1 MRRASRGSCATTADA
16 TAGSYR
22 PTIRAMDEEG
32 HATSVV
38 SRLVF
43 VVFLEWLGATSVLP
57 LLPLYLRGKGATPA
71 TTGAVMAAYFVGA
84 VVFQYVAGRVAD
96 RYGRRPVLLAGLIAY
111 AAACLGFLLPMT
123 PLAYGALR
131 FVQGGAAGSVEV
143 ATLATVALVVPAAQR
158 GRASSRIYAAQL
170 GGAAFGPLL
179 GAFVGVREMAY
190 VFVFAALAASVA
202 AIPVLRSDLGP
213 REVDDAPLPRLVVDA
228 RLVGAVAVAVAFG
241 LVIGVYESCWTL
253 LMNFKGA
260 SSFQLGLSWTLFALP
275 YVLFFRVGGWAADHS
290 DRRILAVVG
299 IVNSAA
305 FCAIYPLLG
314 PVDAL
319 LAFSCFEAVGTS
331 LALPA
336 AQSVLTEGA
345 EPREVGRRQGVF
357 ATAQT
362 GALAVSAAVSGTL
375 FERGPA
381 VPFLTMAFLSVA
393 AVLVVPFA
401 WRSVPGRVARPAEAV
416 TPPP

>member
-1 MRRASRGSCATTADA
+1 MT
-16 TAGSYR
+16 
-22 PTIRAMDEEG
+22 EEG
-32 HATSVV
+32 RATSIV
-38 SRLVF
+38 SRLTF
-43 VVFLEWLGATSVLP
+43 VVFLEWIGATSVLP

-71 TTGAVMAAYFVGA
+71 TTGAVMASYFVGS
-84 VVFQYVAGRVAD
+84 VVFQYIAGRVAD
-96 RYGRRPVLLAGLIAY
+96 RHGRRPVLIAGLAAY
-111 AAACLGFLLPMT
+111 AVACLGFLLPMT

-179 GAFVGVREMAY
+179 GAFIGVNEMAY
-190 VFVFAALAASVA
+190 VFIFAATAATVA

-213 REVDDAPLPRLVVDA
+213 RRVDDHPLARLVVDA

-253 LMNFKGA
+253 LMNYKGA

-275 YVLFFRVGGWAADHS
+275 YVLFFRVGGWFADHS
-290 DRRILAVVG
+290 NRRVLVVVG

-319 LAFSCFEAVGTS
+319 LAFSCFEAIGTS

-336 AQSVLTEGA
+336 AQSVLTEGS

-362 GALAVSAAVSGTL
+362 GALAVSALVSGML

-393 AVLVVPFA
+393 VVAVVPIA
-401 WRSVPGRVARPAEAV
+401 WRSVPGRVAHPTEAV

>member
-1 MRRASRGSCATTADA
+1 
-16 TAGSYR
+16 
-22 PTIRAMDEEG
+22 MDEEG
-32 HATSVV
+32 RAASIV
-38 SRLVF
+38 SRLVV

-57 LLPLYLRGKGATPA
+57 LLPLYLKGKGATPA
-71 TTGAVMAAYFVGA
+71 TTGAVMASYFVGS
-84 VVFQYVAGRVAD
+84 VVCQYLAGRAAD
-96 RYGRRPVLLAGLIAY
+96 RVGRRPVLIAGLVAY

-123 PLAYGALR
+123 PLAYGVLR

-143 ATLATVALVVPAAQR
+143 ATLATIALVVPAAQR

-179 GAFVGVREMAY
+179 GAFIGVNEMAY
-190 VFVFAALAASVA
+190 VFVFAAAVASIA

-213 REVDDAPLPRLVVDA
+213 AQVRDAPLPRLVVDS
-228 RLVGAVAVAVAFG
+228 RLVGAVAVAIAFG
-241 LVIGVYESCWTL
+241 VVIGAYESCWTL
-253 LMNFKGA
+253 LMNYKGA

-275 YVLFFRVGGWAADHS
+275 YVFFFRIGGWFADHS
-290 DRRILAVVG
+290 DRRVLVVVG
-299 IVNSAA
+299 IVNSAV
-305 FCAIYPLLG
+305 FCGIYPLLG
-314 PVDAL
+314 PVNAL
-319 LAFSCFEAVGTS
+319 LAFSCFEAIGTS

-336 AQSVLTEGA
+336 TQSVLTEGA

-362 GALAVSAAVSGTL
+362 GALAVSALVSGSL

-381 VPFLTMAFLSVA
+381 VPFLTMAVVSIVVVA
-393 AVLVVPFA
+393 VVPFA
-401 WRSVPGRVARPAEAV
+401 WRSIPGRVALAAAV

>member
-1 MRRASRGSCATTADA
+1 
-16 TAGSYR
+16 
-22 PTIRAMDEEG
+22 MDEEG
-32 HATSVV
+32 RATSIV

-57 LLPLYLRGKGATPA
+57 LLPLYLRGKGASPA

-96 RYGRRPVLLAGLIAY
+96 RSGRRPVLLAGLIAY

-143 ATLATVALVVPAAQR
+143 ATLATVALVVPAAGR

-190 VFVFAALAASVA
+190 VFVFAATAATVA

-213 REVDDAPLPRLVVDA
+213 RQVRDAPLPRLAADA

-275 YVLFFRVGGWAADHS
+275 YVFFFRVGGWFADHA

-345 EPREVGRRQGVF
+345 EPREVGRRQGIF

-381 VPFLTMAFLSVA
+381 VPFLTMAALSVA
-393 AVLVVPFA
+393 VVLVVAVA
-401 WRSVPGRVARPAEAV
+401 WRAIPGRVEVRAGAV
-416 TPPP
+416 TPPL

>member
-1 MRRASRGSCATTADA
+1 
-16 TAGSYR
+16 
-22 PTIRAMDEEG
+22 MDGEG
-32 HATSVV
+32 RATSIV

-43 VVFLEWLGATSVLP
+43 VVFLEWLGATSVIP

-71 TTGAVMAAYFVGA
+71 TTGVVMASYFIGS
-84 VVFQYVAGRVAD
+84 VVLQYVAGRVAD
-96 RYGRRPVLLAGLIAY
+96 RYGRKLVLVAGLTGY
-111 AAACLGFLLPMT
+111 AAACLAFLLSLT

-179 GAFVGVREMAY
+179 GAFIGVHEMAY
-190 VFVFAALAASVA
+190 VFVFAATAATVA

-213 REVDDAPLPRLVVDA
+213 REVRDVPLSRLSIDA
-228 RLVGAVAVAVAFG
+228 RLVGAVAVAVAYG
-241 LVIGVYESCWTL
+241 LVIGAYESCWTL
-253 LMNFKGA
+253 LMHFKGA
-260 SSFQLGLSWTLFALP
+260 SSLQLGLSWTLFALP
-275 YVLFFRVGGWAADHS
+275 YVFFFRVGGWFADHS
-290 DRRILAVVG
+290 NRRVLAVVG

-345 EPREVGRRQGVF
+345 DPREVGRRQGVF
-357 ATAQT
+357 LTAQT
-362 GALAVSAAVSGTL
+362 GALAVSAMVSGVL

-381 VPFLTMAFLSVA
+381 VPFLTMAVLSVA
-393 AVLVVPFA
+393 VVLVVPVA
-401 WRSVPGRVARPAEAV
+401 WRSVPGRVERRAAVV

>member
-1 MRRASRGSCATTADA
+1 
-16 TAGSYR
+16 
-22 PTIRAMDEEG
+22 MDEEVG
-32 HATSVV
+32 PTSVV

-57 LLPLYLRGKGATPA
+57 LLPLYLRDKGATPA

-96 RYGRRPVLLAGLIAY
+96 RVGRRPVLFAGLVAY

-131 FVQGGAAGSVEV
+131 FVQGAAAGSVEV

-190 VFVFAALAASVA
+190 VFVFAATAALVA
-202 AIPVLRSDLGP
+202 AIPVLRTDLGP
-213 REVDDAPLPRLVVDA
+213 RGARGAPLPRLVVDA
-228 RLVGAVAVAVAFG
+228 RLVGAVAVAIAFG

-253 LMNFKGA
+253 LMHFKGA

-275 YVLFFRVGGWAADHS
+275 YVFFFRVGGWFADHS
-290 DRRILAVVG
+290 DRRVLAVVG

-319 LAFSCFEAVGTS
+319 LAFSCFEAIGTS

-336 AQSVLTEGA
+336 AQSVLTEQA
-345 EPREVGRRQGVF
+345 APQEVGRRQGIF
-357 ATAQT
+357 ATSQT
-362 GALAVSAAVSGTL
+362 GALAVSAMVSGTL

-381 VPFLTMAFLSVA
+381 VPFLVMAFLSVA
-393 AVLVVPFA
+393 AVLVVPIA
-401 WRSVPGRVARPAEAV
+401 WRSVPGRVALRAAAA

>member
-1 MRRASRGSCATTADA
+1 
-16 TAGSYR
+16 
-22 PTIRAMDEEG
+22 MDEEG
-32 HATSVV
+32 RAASIV
-38 SRLVF
+38 SRLVV

-57 LLPLYLRGKGATPA
+57 LLPLYLKNKGATPA
-71 TTGAVMAAYFVGA
+71 TTGAVMASYFVGS
-84 VVFQYVAGRVAD
+84 VVCQYLAGRAAD
-96 RYGRRPVLLAGLIAY
+96 RVGRRPVLIVGLAAY

-123 PLAYGALR
+123 PLAYGVLR

-179 GAFVGVREMAY
+179 GAFIGVNEMAY
-190 VFVFAALAASVA
+190 VFVFAATAATIA

-213 REVDDAPLPRLVVDA
+213 RQVRDTPLPRLVIDA
-228 RLVGAVAVAVAFG
+228 RLVGAVAVAIALGV
-241 LVIGVYESCWTL
+241 VIGAYESCWTL
-253 LMNFKGA
+253 LMHSKG
-260 SSFQLGLSWTLFALP
+260 STSFQLGLSWTLFALP
-275 YVLFFRVGGWAADHS
+275 YVFFFRIGGRFADHS
-290 DRRILAVVG
+290 DRRVLAVVG
-299 IVNSAA
+299 VVNSAA

-314 PVDAL
+314 PVNAL
-319 LAFSCFEAVGTS
+319 LAFSCFEAIGTS

-345 EPREVGRRQGVF
+345 EPREVGRRQGIF

-362 GALAVSAAVSGTL
+362 GALAVSALVSGAL

-381 VPFLTMAFLSVA
+381 VPFLTMAAVSVA
-393 AVLVVPFA
+393 VVAVVPMA
-401 WRSVPGRVARPAEAV
+401 WRSVPGRVALPAGV

>member
-1 MRRASRGSCATTADA
+1 
-16 TAGSYR
+16 
-22 PTIRAMDEEG
+22 MDEEG
-32 HATSVV
+32 RPTSVV

-57 LLPLYLRGKGATPA
+57 LLPLYLRDKGATPA

-84 VVFQYVAGRVAD
+84 VVFQYVAGRVSD
-96 RYGRRPVLLAGLIAY
+96 RLGRRPVLFAGLVAY

-123 PLAYGALR
+123 PLAYGSLR
-131 FVQGGAAGSVEV
+131 FVQGAAAGSVEV

-190 VFVFAALAASVA
+190 VFVFAATAALVA
-202 AIPVLRSDLGP
+202 AIPVLRTDLGP
-213 REVDDAPLPRLVVDA
+213 RGARDAPLPRLVVDA
-228 RLVGAVAVAVAFG
+228 RLVGAVAVAIAFG

-253 LMNFKGA
+253 LMHFKGA

-275 YVLFFRVGGWAADHS
+275 YVFFFRVGGWFADHS
-290 DRRILAVVG
+290 DRRVLAVVG

-319 LAFSCFEAVGTS
+319 LAFSCFEAIGTS

-336 AQSVLTEGA
+336 AQSVLTEHA
-345 EPREVGRRQGVF
+345 APREVGRRQGIF
-357 ATAQT
+357 ATSQT
-362 GALAVSAAVSGTL
+362 GALAVSAMVSGTL

-381 VPFLTMAFLSVA
+381 VPFLVMALLSVA
-393 AVLVVPFA
+393 AVLVVPIA
-401 WRSVPGRVARPAEAV
+401 WRSVPGRVALRTAAA

>member
-1 MRRASRGSCATTADA
+1 
-16 TAGSYR
+16 
-22 PTIRAMDEEG
+22 MDEEG
-32 HATSVV
+32 RATSIVT
-38 SRLVF
+38 RLVL

-57 LLPLYLRGKGATPA
+57 LLPLYLKNKGATPA
-71 TTGAVMAAYFVGA
+71 MTGAVMAAYFVGS
-84 VVFQYVAGRVAD
+84 VVFQYLAGRFAD
-96 RYGRRPVLLAGLIAY
+96 RFGRRPVLIAGLAAY

-131 FVQGGAAGSVEV
+131 FVQGGAAGAVEV

-179 GAFVGVREMAY
+179 GAFVGVNEMAY
-190 VFVFAALAASVA
+190 VFVFAATVAAVA

-213 REVDDAPLPRLVVDA
+213 SQDRATPLPALVVDA
-228 RLVGAVAVAVAFG
+228 RLVGAVAVAIAFG
-241 LVIGVYESCWTL
+241 LVIGAYESCWTL
-253 LMNFKGA
+253 LMHFKGA

-275 YVLFFRVGGWAADHS
+275 YVFFFRVGGWFADHS

-345 EPREVGRRQGVF
+345 EPRELGRRQGVF

-362 GALAVSAAVSGTL
+362 GALAVSAMVSGTL

-381 VPFLTMAFLSVA
+381 VPFLTMAALSVA
-393 AVLVVPFA
+393 IVLVVPLA
-401 WRSVPGRVARPAEAV
+401 WHSVPGRVAVRSDV
-416 TPPP
+416 LTPPP

>member
-1 MRRASRGSCATTADA
+1 
-16 TAGSYR
+16 
-22 PTIRAMDEEG
+22 MDEEG
-32 HATSVV
+32 RATSIVT
-38 SRLVF
+38 RLVV

-57 LLPLYLRGKGATPA
+57 LLPLYLKNKGATPA
-71 TTGAVMAAYFVGA
+71 MTGAVMAAYFVGS
-84 VVFQYVAGRVAD
+84 VVFQYVAGRFAD
-96 RYGRRPVLLAGLIAY
+96 RFGRRPILIAGLAAY

-131 FVQGGAAGSVEV
+131 FVQGGAAGAVEV

-179 GAFVGVREMAY
+179 GAFVGVSEMAY
-190 VFVFAALAASVA
+190 VFVFAATAATVA

-213 REVDDAPLPRLVVDA
+213 PQDRDTPLPALVVDA
-228 RLVGAVAVAVAFG
+228 RLVGAVAVAIAFG

-253 LMNFKGA
+253 LMHFKGA
-260 SSFQLGLSWTLFALP
+260 PSFQLGLSWTLFALP
-275 YVLFFRVGGWAADHS
+275 YVFFFRVGGWFADHS

-345 EPREVGRRQGVF
+345 APREVGRRQGIF

-362 GALAVSAAVSGTL
+362 GALAVAARGSGTL

-381 VPFLTMAFLSVA
+381 VPFLTMAALSVA
-393 AVLVVPFA
+393 VVAAVPLA
-401 WRSVPGRVARPAEAV
+401 WRSLPGRVSVRPEAL